1 MGFQMATRT
10 SLILTAA
17 LAVCAIPAHATISRA
32 MSFDE
37 KVDHANAIILGKVIS
52 QQSQWD
58 ESRRWILT
66 YSTFE
71 VEKSFKGAQARQ
83 MTIVTP
89 GGRVGDLYQDT
100 VGIPKFQQG
109 GEHVLFVRSS
119 QAGPTVLYFDQG
131 AYDVV
136 TVRGERFVKPAVSAA
151 VLIDTQRGMAVAPE
165 GMRPLREFESS
176 VRDTV
181 RKREALRME
190 MVERKKQQEAS
201 LLNVLY
207 RNRTLVALALIGAL
221 LATWQ
226 LVKRW

>member
-1 MGFQMATRT
+1 MATRN
-10 SLILTAA
+10 SIILTAA
-17 LAVCAIPAHATISRA
+17 LALLAVPAQATISRA

-37 KVDHANAIILGKVIS
+37 KVENANAIILGKVVS
-52 QQSQWD
+52 QRSQWD

-71 VEKSFKGAQARQ
+71 VEKSFKGAQAGQ

-100 VGIPKFQQG
+100 VGIPKFQDG
-109 GEHVLFVRSS
+109 NEHVLFVRDS
-119 QAGPTVLYFDQG
+119 QAGPTVLYFEQG
-131 AYDVV
+131 AYEVV
-136 TVRGERFVKPAVSAA
+136 KVRGERFVRPAVSAA
-151 VLIDTQRGMAVAPE
+151 VLIDTQRGMAVTPE
-165 GMRPLREFESS
+165 GMRSLREFEST

-181 RKREALRME
+181 RKREAMRME
-190 MVERKKQQEAS
+190 MVKHKQQKEAS

-207 RNRTLVALALIGAL
+207 RNRTLVVLALIGAL